1 MKQLKDHVQYAIKG
15 PVHDDGRQWV
25 LIEHNG
31 KRHSRLINYKPFSN
45 FPIEYIKWNNGH
57 YQVNNIKELYPTKE
71 A

>member
-1 MKQLKDHVQYAIKG
+1 MQQLKDCVQYAIKG

-25 LIEHNG
+25 LIEHDG
-31 KRHSRLINYKPFSN
+31 KRYSRRIHHKPFSN
-45 FPIEYIKWNNGH
+45 WPIEYVNWNNGQ